1 MKSFYSNLIIIKR
14 YYKKPVFSLYLLHKT
29 ICMRTSIHIGALHF
43 YAHHGVLPQEQ
54 KVGNYF
60 KVETTLYTDFSRAL
74 VTDELTDTLNYAE
87 VCKIISDEMA
97 IPSRLLE
104 HVAGRITNSLRSH
117 YNRRSINRYQ
127 RKASNPRRHSRCVGH
142 CRMVDLL
149 PKLTASG
156 YFVDSP
162 LMAAALET
170 GIQKYVDYLSAKFS
184 RNKSA
189 GHN

>member
-1 MKSFYSNLIIIKR
+1 
-14 YYKKPVFSLYLLHKT
+14 
-29 ICMRTSIHIGALHF
+29 MRTSIHIGTLRF

-87 VCKIISDEMA
+87 VCQIISDEMA

-104 HVAGRITNSLRSH
+104 HSLSTN
-117 YNRRSINRYQ
+117 NRRSINRYQ

-142 CRMVDLL
+142 CRMVDFL
-149 PKLTASG
+149 PQLTVSR
-156 YFVDSP
+156 YFIDSP
-162 LMAAALET
+162 LMATSPEI

>member
-14 YYKKPVFSLYLLHKT
+14 YYKKPGFSLYLLHKT
-29 ICMRTSIHIGALHF
+29 ICMRTSIHIGTLRF

-54 KVGNYF
+54 KIGNYF

-117 YNRRSINRYQ
+117 YPQI
-127 RKASNPRRHSRCVGH
+127 
-142 CRMVDLL
+142 
-149 PKLTASG
+149 
-156 YFVDSP
+156 
-162 LMAAALET
+162 T
-170 GIQKYVDYLSAKFS
+170 GGRLIVTKEKPPIPGDIRDVSVIVEW
-184 RNKSA
+184 
-189 GHN
+189 

>member
-29 ICMRTSIHIGALHF
+29 ICMRTSNSHRGPALLRPSRSTAPRTKSRELF
-43 YAHHGVLPQEQ
+43 QSR
-54 KVGNYF
+54 NYS
-60 KVETTLYTDFSRAL
+60 LYGSFTRAL

-117 YNRRSINRYQ
+117 YPQI
-127 RKASNPRRHSRCVGH
+127 
-142 CRMVDLL
+142 
-149 PKLTASG
+149 
-156 YFVDSP
+156 
-162 LMAAALET
+162 T
-170 GIQKYVDYLSAKFS
+170 GGRLIVTKEKPPIPGDIRDVSVIVEW
-184 RNKSA
+184 
-189 GHN
+189 

>member
-29 ICMRTSIHIGALHF
+29 ICMRTSIHIGALRF

-87 VCKIISDEMA
+87 VCEIISDEMT

-104 HVAGRITNSLRSH
+104 HVAGRIINSLRSH
-117 YNRRSINRYQ
+117 YPQI
-127 RKASNPRRHSRCVGH
+127 
-142 CRMVDLL
+142 
-149 PKLTASG
+149 
-156 YFVDSP
+156 
-162 LMAAALET
+162 T
-170 GIQKYVDYLSAKFS
+170 GGRLIVTKEKPPIPGDIRDVSVIVEW
-184 RNKSA
+184 
-189 GHN
+189 

>member
-1 MKSFYSNLIIIKR
+1 
-14 YYKKPVFSLYLLHKT
+14 
-29 ICMRTSIHIGALHF
+29 MRTSIHIRALRF

-117 YNRRSINRYQ
+117 YPQITGGRLIVTKEKPQSPATFAMCQSLSNGRPSSQTNGQ
-127 RKASNPRRHSRCVGH
+127 RVF
-142 CRMVDLL
+142 CRFSFDGGL
-149 PKLTASG
+149 
-156 YFVDSP
+156 
-162 LMAAALET
+162 LET
-170 GIQKYVDYLSAKFS
+170 GIQNTSTIS
-184 RNKSA
+184 RQSSPEINRPGITNTLASLC
-189 GHN
+189 

>member
-1 MKSFYSNLIIIKR
+1 
-14 YYKKPVFSLYLLHKT
+14 
-29 ICMRTSIHIGALHF
+29 MRTSIHIGTLRF

-60 KVETTLYTDFSRAL
+60 KIETTLYTDFSRAL

-87 VCKIISDEMA
+87 ICKIISDEMA
-97 IPSRLLE
+97 IPSRCRANHQLASFSLS
-104 HVAGRITNSLRSH
+104 TN
-117 YNRRSINRYQ
+117 NRRSINRYQ

-142 CRMVDLL
+142 CRMVDFL
-149 PKLTASG
+149 PQLTVSR
-156 YFVDSP
+156 YFIDSP
-162 LMAAALET
+162 LMATSLEI

>member
-1 MKSFYSNLIIIKR
+1 
-14 YYKKPVFSLYLLHKT
+14 
-29 ICMRTSIHIGALHF
+29 MRTSIHIGALRF

-74 VTDELTDTLNYAE
+74 VTDELTDTLTYAD

-117 YNRRSINRYQ
+117 YPQI
-127 RKASNPRRHSRCVGH
+127 
-142 CRMVDLL
+142 
-149 PKLTASG
+149 
-156 YFVDSP
+156 
-162 LMAAALET
+162 T
-170 GIQKYVDYLSAKFS
+170 GGRLIVTKEKPPIPGDIRDVSVIVEW
-184 RNKSA
+184 
-189 GHN
+189 

>member
-74 VTDELTDTLNYAE
+74 VTDEL
-87 VCKIISDEMA
+87 
-97 IPSRLLE
+97 
-104 HVAGRITNSLRSH
+104 
-117 YNRRSINRYQ
+117 
-127 RKASNPRRHSRCVGH
+127 
-142 CRMVDLL
+142 VDLL